1 MNVHETEKLYSA
13 FEKEGV
19 LSASNPDDADI
30 IVFNTCCIREGA
42 ETKVLGNLGMVK
54 KLKETKPNLIVV
66 VCGCMSQQ
74 EEVAKK
80 LHKRCP
86 FINIITGTYSLG
98 AIPQMVKAIE
108 SGEKFI
114 LDLSVD
120 ENVPQGVN
128 EAVRSDNVNNFVNIM
143 YGCNN
148 FCTYCI
154 VPYVK
159 GRERSRKLEDI
170 VTEVQSLI
178 DNGVKEITLLGQ
190 NVNSYNDG
198 KHTFYDLLKTLSA
211 LDGKF
216 WLKFMTSHP
225 KDLSADVIK
234 LIGGSDKLAKYI
246 HLPVQSGSD
255 GILKKMNRHYDVKSY
270 LDKIRMIKKYV
281 PGAGLTSDMIVGFPT
296 ETEEDFC
303 DTLKLVEEVRYNNLF
318 MFIYSKRNGTPAA
331 IMEGQVD
338 ESVKKERI
346 TRLIELQS
354 KIAKELADECVGK
367 TYEALCDGRGR
378 LATAKTSDDRVI
390 VFDDEGVDYYNQF
403 VSIEVTSAKNSK
415 LYGKIR
421 K

>member
-13 FEKEGV
+13 FEKDGV

>member
-1 MNVHETEKLYSA
+1 MKKVFIKTYGCQMNVHETEKLYSA

-390 VFDDEGVDYYNQF
+390 VFDDE
-403 VSIEVTSAKNSK
+403 
-415 LYGKIR
+415 
-421 K
+421 